1 MATPRKHWFRV
12 ADSILNETWDAKTT
26 HTIVRLMAFLNGRWA
41 REGLDAS
48 EAAEAIIDGR
58 TALWITGERREHLA
72 LKRIFD
78 LPIEASIANLET
90 GVVVVDEVRR
100 SDGQRL
106 SGALDA
112 DWERARRLLESLKK
126 PTRISLS
133 WPNFADFQGFTS
145 RETPPPPPPPQDAPA
160 RRKEGKSRSMKAARS
175 ARATARRSPPPADLE
190 PAEHEALA
198 AWCRGRLARPD
209 LAARLPE
216 LVEACLTHHRAK
228 GNLAASWYATAQT
241 WVRNEAE
248 ERFGRARRVNGSGGR
263 PDTGWSE
270 ADREDLARV
279 QAEIRAERGRG

>member
-1 MATPRKHWFRV
+1 VATPRKHWFRV

-126 PTRISLS
+126 PTRIALS
-133 WPNFADFQGFTS
+133 WPNFADFQGFTT
-145 RETPPPPPPPQDAPA
+145 REMPPPPPPPQDSP
-160 RRKEGKSRSMKAARS
+160 SRQ
-175 ARATARRSPPPADLE
+175 E
-190 PAEHEALA
+190 EEHEAPSAPRPNPIVNLL
-198 AWCRGRLARPD
+198 RGGDPPA
-209 LAARLPE
+209 
-216 LVEACLTHHRAK
+216 
-228 GNLAASWYATAQT
+228 
-241 WVRNEAE
+241 
-248 ERFGRARRVNGSGGR
+248 
-263 PDTGWSE
+263 E
-270 ADREDLARV
+270 ADEWTAWW
-279 QAEIRAERGRG
+279 